1 MTGKE
6 GPVKRSLMCVVLAG
20 VVAAFVVAAGRVEE
34 AAERGIV
41 VNPPGTYPIVDEKVT
56 VDVMT
61 RYSAVEHD
69 GNYQDAAF
77 TAWYEDLTNVRLNF
91 VDIVEA
97 NAWQERLN
105 LVLASGD
112 LPEAIMVQ
120 NVMSGQEVFAN
131 GVHGNFIPV
140 DDLIEHWMPALRTTL
155 ESYPDYASQIVM
167 PDGKRYSFPRLEGTC
182 YHCTM
187 SHKMWVY
194 KPWLDELGLDVPETT
209 DDFYE
214 MLVAFRND
222 DPNRTGR
229 ADTVP
234 LAGAET
240 GGWNTQPLSGFL
252 MSAFIYTDPTS
263 FLKRTNGRLE
273 FVANTDEWR
282 EGVRYM
288 ARLYRDGLL
297 MPDAFTQTASQLRSV
312 VETPGAAVVGAVP
325 AGWYGVFSINSWD
338 GSGRFAD
345 FHPIAPLRGPAG
357 VQQAIYE
364 PYAVTHHTVITRTAR
379 HPAVIAR
386 LADWFF
392 ESIENAEIG
401 HTWRFLDVDYRWLT
415 EEEKAS
421 GQYLARDFSV
431 ADYLVLR
438 DQTYGEDRSWDGW
451 RRLALNWQ
459 VGGGNAMPPGW
470 ADDPTRQMYRLAQAT
485 KNLYEPY
492 QGRHYMPPNLVVVD
506 ELQDELADVRQ
517 VILGA
522 ADRPGLVQQ
531 FYAEFVTGSRDIDN
545 DAHWQAYVREL
556 ERAGVNRYV
565 QIMQETLTATG
576 Y

>member
-1 MTGKE
+1 MKGAFLST
-6 GPVKRSLMCVVLAG
+6 VLLAM
-20 VVAAFVVAAGRVEE
+20 AAASIMAAGHIEE
-34 AAERGIV
+34 PATSDIV

-56 VDVMT
+56 IDVMT
-61 RYSAVEHD
+61 RYSAIEHD

-77 TAWYEDLTNVRLNF
+77 TAWYEDLTNIRLNF
-91 VDIVEA
+91 VDVVEA

-105 LVLASGD
+105 LVLAGGD

-120 NVMSGQEVFAN
+120 DVMSGQEIFAN
-131 GVHGNFIPV
+131 GVHGNFIAV
-140 DDLIEHWMPALRTTL
+140 DHLIENWMPALKATL
-155 ESYPDYASQIVM
+155 EAHPDYAPQIVM
-167 PDGKRYSFPRLEGTC
+167 PDGRRYSFPRLEGTC

-187 SHKMWVY
+187 SHKMWIY
-194 KPWLDELGLDVPETT
+194 MPWLEELGLDVPETSA
-209 DDFYE
+209 DFYE
-214 MLVAFRND
+214 MLVAFRD
-222 DPNRTGR
+222 EDPNRTGR

-240 GGWNTQPLSGFL
+240 GGWNTQALSGFL

-263 FLKRTNGRLE
+263 FLKRTNGQLQ

-288 ARLYRDGLL
+288 ARLYHEGLL
-297 MPDAFTQTASQLRSV
+297 MPDAFTQTSAQLRSV
-312 VETPGAAVVGAVP
+312 VESPGAAVVGAVP
-325 AGWYGVFSINSWD
+325 AGWYGVFAINSRD

-357 VQQAIYE
+357 VRQAVYE
-364 PYAVTHHTVITRTAR
+364 PYEVTHHTVVTRSAR
-379 HPAVIAR
+379 YPAVIAR

-401 HTWRFLDVDYRWLT
+401 NTWRFLDVDYRRLT

-421 GQYLARDFSV
+421 GRYLARDFSV

-459 VGGGNAMPPGW
+459 VGGGNAMPPEW
-470 ADDPTRQMYRLAQAT
+470 ADDPTKQMYRLAQAT
-485 KNLYEPY
+485 RNLYEPY
-492 QGRHYMPPNLVVVD
+492 RSDHSMPPGLVVVD
-506 ELQDELADVRQ
+506 ELQDELTDVRQ
-517 VILGA
+517 LIIGA
-522 ADRPGLVQQ
+522 GNRPGLVQR
-531 FYAEFVTGSRDIDN
+531 FFAEFVTGARNID
-545 DAHWQAYVREL
+545 DDSHWQAYVGEL
-556 ERAGVNRYV
+556 DRAGVNRYV